1 LSRLPWIGSIFG
13 QKGRDNKKTDLVI
26 MLTPHIFN
34 LNQIE
39 KITREREERLESLRQ
54 EIEKQVDPKAGQKK
68 K

>member
-1 LSRLPWIGSIFG
+1 
-13 QKGRDNKKTDLVI
+13 